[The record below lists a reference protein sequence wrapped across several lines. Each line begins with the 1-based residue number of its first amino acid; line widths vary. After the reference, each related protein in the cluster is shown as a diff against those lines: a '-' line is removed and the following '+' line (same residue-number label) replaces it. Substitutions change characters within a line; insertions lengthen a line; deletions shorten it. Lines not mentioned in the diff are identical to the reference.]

1 MAIAIAPILSY
12 PARTFEPMF
21 ASTTAAALVG
31 VDPRPVRVEA
41 HLGNAAHA
49 RFSLVGLPDTAVRE
63 AKERVRAALVASS
76 FRFPTGLVIVNLA
89 PASLPKAGSSFDL
102 PIALGILAAAR
113 EIPSAASSVVAT
125 GELALDG
132 TVRPAHGALAAAM
145 VAADMG
151 VPCIVPKGSAAE
163 ARTVRR
169 ADVRAVGS
177 LAEAIDAALGE
188 PCEEAAE
195 EPWITPAIPDLADVR
210 GQHRAR
216 RALEL
221 AAAGGHHLLM
231 IGPPGC
237 GKTMLARRLPG
248 LLPPLD
254 DPERLEVACV
264 YAAGDRES
272 PPIGVPPF
280 RAPHHSATMAAI
292 LGGGSGVPVP
302 GELALSHRGI
312 LFLDE
317 LGEFPAGILD
327 ALRQPLEEGS
337 VTIAR
342 KGFSVT
348 YPAAAQV
355 VAATNPCPCG
365 FAGDRLRACSCSEPA
380 IDKYRRRLSGPL
392 VDRFDLSVVVP
403 RPERLDGPPG
413 ESTAEVRARVIE
425 ARTVQAV
432 RGCLNRDLAG
442 RRLDELPA
450 TAAAGRA
457 LAKAVDGGLVTGRGY
472 DRVRRV
478 ARTLA
483 DLGRVE
489 PIEEAHVMEA
499 LTFRGAW

>member
-1 MAIAIAPILSY
+1 
-12 PARTFEPMF
+12 MF

-41 HLGNAAHA
+41 HLGHAAPA

-76 FRFPTGLVIVNLA
+76 FRFPGGLVIVNLA

-113 EIPSAASSVVAT
+113 AIPPEATRVVAT

-132 TVRPAHGALAAAM
+132 AVRPAHGTLAAAM
-145 VAADMG
+145 VAARMG
-151 VPCIVPKGSAAE
+151 VPCIVPRGSAAD
-163 ARTVRR
+163 AQTVRQ

-177 LAEAIDAALGE
+177 LAEAIAAALGNH
-188 PCEEAAE
+188 AAGPPE
-195 EPWITPAIPDLADVR
+195 VTATPGETPDLADVR
-210 GQHRAR
+210 GQPRAR

-248 LLPPLD
+248 ILPPLD
-254 DPERLEVACV
+254 DSERLEVACV
-264 YAAGDRES
+264 HAAGDRER
-272 PPIGVPPF
+272 PPAGLPPF

-292 LGGGSGVPVP
+292 IGGGSGVPVP
-302 GELALSHRGI
+302 GELVLSHRGV

-317 LGEFPAGILD
+317 LGEFPAVILD
-327 ALRQPLEEGS
+327 ALRQPLEEGA

-348 YPAAAQV
+348 YPAATQV

-365 FAGDRLRACSCSEPA
+365 FSGDRVRACSCSQAA

-392 VDRFDLSVVVP
+392 VDRFDVSVVVP
-403 RPERLDGPPG
+403 RPERLDGAPG
-413 ESTAEVRARVIE
+413 EATGAVRARVME
-425 ARTVQAV
+425 ARGRQRQ
-432 RGCLNRDLAG
+432 RGSLNRDLTG
-442 RRLDELPA
+442 SRLDSLPA

-478 ARTLA
+478 ARTVA
-483 DLGRVE
+483 DLDGS
-489 PIEEAHVMEA
+489 EAIDESHVAEA